1 MSNQKI
7 VCKIYFVDTGTS
19 TIKQIIGQ
27 VDKAQLFSAL
37 NYFIEV
43 KNCKH
48 TTICKNDIKEIV
60 IYEEQKRIIIGKK
73 NLEVNYPLQVE
84 G

>member
-1 MSNQKI
+1 MPKQKV
-7 VCKIYFVDTGTS
+7 VCKIYFLDTNTS

-27 VDKAQLFSAL
+27 VDKAQLFSSL

-43 KNCKH
+43 ENDTNRTLCKH
-48 TTICKNDIKEIV
+48 DIKEIV
-60 IYEEQKRIIIGKK
+60 IYEEQKRIAIAKT
-73 NLEVNYPLQVE
+73 NLEVNYPLEVE